1 MLRTFLLSISICFAM
16 AIGNSA
22 VSPIAKHNNLES
34 QDTVSTVISDNE
46 EIAVI
51 EQVEETGSQVEIS
64 SEVSGSKTMTKH
76 EKADNLK
83 KNDEHGF
90 ALTVIAMVIL
100 LCALAI
106 LYLLFLGFGKIS
118 SHLQAKKKLAAQGKT
133 KKDFPMEKQDLDS
146 GEVIAAISLALAQ
159 HFDAHDI
166 EDNVLTMKRMKRAYS
181 PWNSKIYNM
190 REVPMLR
197 KNFK

>member
-22 VSPIAKHNNLES
+22 VSPIAEHINVKS
-34 QDTVSTVISDNE
+34 QDTTSQIITETSE
-46 EIAVI
+46 EVDI
-51 EQVEETGSQVEIS
+51 EQVEETKSVNEIVKS
-64 SEVSGSKTMTKH
+64 NSVSKTMTKL

>member
-22 VSPIAKHNNLES
+22 VSPIAEHINVES
-34 QDTVSTVISDNE
+34 QDTSSQVITETSEVVD
-46 EIAVI
+46 I
-51 EQVEETGSQVEIS
+51 EQVEETKSVNEIVKS
-64 SEVSGSKTMTKH
+64 NSVSKTMTKL